1 MSSITDKPITTL
13 NQDLLKVEKYSL
25 ALSNFIIRSDTPIT
39 VGLQGEWGTG
49 KTSLMSLLLED
60 FNEKN
65 IACSW
70 VNTWEYSL
78 FRNANETTPGVLRGM
93 LEKLKESCKSRD
105 IWTLKDDTEERFKS
119 AARFLGGLANQI
131 VAKQTG
137 MDVKGAAAI
146 GGSNQKASAEVAEI
160 KALIAG
166 LITDLIED
174 PKNKI
179 EKVVFFVDD
188 LDRIPP
194 GDAVEVLEA
203 LKNIFDI
210 PNCVF
215 ILAIDYDIVV
225 KGLESKFG
233 PKTDE
238 NEREFRSFF
247 DKIIQVPFSMPI
259 GTYDIENFLVE
270 KLKDLG
276 TDILEEEKELYVK
289 AVKYSIGYNPR
300 SLKRYLNAFSLIN
313 HLKEIEVDE
322 EQPKGDDFMLFA
334 VLGIQISY
342 PKIFRLLSQKP
353 NFPEWNKGF
362 GNKFGVEWDEVQ
374 EKIKKFGESDLI
386 DEEWE
391 QVTWGACQTDSYLRA
406 RAFSVLELLNL
417 LRNKY
422 KDTLEDELETAMTF
436 ASITSVDDDVETKQA
451 VQKVGNKTIFDGVQ
465 TKLLQLAEEG
475 FTDQAVK
482 NYAALWSPLSDVEK
496 NNTKYRI
503 SFAKTGSS
511 FNDETRVGRGKK
523 ILIYSSNPSKKA
535 LGMKIQIKKNTGKV
549 SSLFENIKSTYN
561 LQESENIYIS
571 KDKDLIIEYNAY
583 SELKENYS
591 QLMEYIVQ
599 QITS

>member
-1 MSSITDKPITTL
+1 
-13 NQDLLKVEKYSL
+13 
-25 ALSNFIIRSDTPIT
+25 
-39 VGLQGEWGTG
+39 
-49 KTSLMSLLLED
+49 
-60 FNEKN
+60 
-65 IACSW
+65 
-70 VNTWEYSL
+70 
-78 FRNANETTPGVLRGM
+78 
-93 LEKLKESCKSRD
+93 
-105 IWTLKDDTEERFKS
+105 
-119 AARFLGGLANQI
+119 
-131 VAKQTG
+131 
-137 MDVKGAAAI
+137 
-146 GGSNQKASAEVAEI
+146 
-160 KALIAG
+160 
-166 LITDLIED
+166 
-174 PKNKI
+174 
-179 EKVVFFVDD
+179 
-188 LDRIPP
+188 
-194 GDAVEVLEA
+194 
-203 LKNIFDI
+203 
-210 PNCVF
+210 
-215 ILAIDYDIVV
+215 
-225 KGLESKFG
+225 
-233 PKTDE
+233 
-238 NEREFRSFF
+238 
-247 DKIIQVPFSMPI
+247 MPI

-270 KLKDLG
+270 KLKSLG
-276 TDILEEEKELYVK
+276 TDIQEQEKELYVK

-313 HLKEIEVDE
+313 HLKEIELDD

-362 GNKFGVEWDEVQ
+362 GNKFGVEWDAIQ

-391 QVTWGACQTDSYLRA
+391 QVTWGACQSDSYLRA

-417 LRNKY
+417 LRDKY

-482 NYAALWSPLSDVEK
+482 NYAALWSPLSEVEK

-523 ILIYSSNPSKKA
+523 QLIYCSNPSKKA
-535 LGMKIQIKKNTGKV
+535 LGMKIWVKKNTGKV

-591 QLMEYIVQ
+591 ELMEYIVQ

>member
-93 LEKLKESCKSRD
+93 LEKLKESCKSRG
-105 IWTLKDDTEERFKS
+105 IWTLKDDTEEKFKS

-137 MDVKGAAAI
+137 IDVKGAAAV
-146 GGSNQKASAEVAEI
+146 GGSNQKSSAEVAEI
-160 KALIAG
+160 KALIADLIKD
-166 LITDLIED
+166 LITD
-174 PKNKI
+174 PKNPI

-276 TDILEEEKELYVK
+276 TGILEEEKELYVK

-391 QVTWGACQTDSYLRA
+391 QVTWGACQSDSYLRA

-451 VQKVGNKTIFDGVQ
+451 VQKVGNKTIFDGIQ

-482 NYAALWSPLSDVEK
+482 NYAALWSPLSEAEK

-511 FNDETRVGRGKK
+511 FNDETRAGRGKK
-523 ILIYSSNPSKKA
+523 QLIYCSNPSKKA
-535 LGMKIQIKKNTGKV
+535 LGMKIWVKKNTGKV

-561 LQESENIYIS
+561 LEESENIYIS

-591 QLMEYIVQ
+591 ELMKYIVQ